1 MQFRHYPYAS
11 SYRNGV
17 FLAAGYAYE
26 HGVAY
31 FSETINTQDN
41 QTDIVKKVI
50 YDPHH
55 IDMTI
60 GFSTILDHK
69 FMLEAYVSNI
79 LTLSKGRG
87 GVDYPR
93 INDATGFRTE
103 LGVKMGVARF
113 RRK

>member
-1 MQFRHYPYAS
+1 
-11 SYRNGV
+11 
-17 FLAAGYAYE
+17 
-26 HGVAY
+26 
-31 FSETINTQDN
+31 
-41 QTDIVKKVI
+41 
-50 YDPHH
+50 
-55 IDMTI
+55 
-60 GFSTILDHK
+60 
-69 FMLEAYVSNI
+69 MLEAYVSNI